1 MKSGFD
7 LSGCPGGIHAL
18 KFVRPTQDWLS
29 FIIWD
34 RPKTDQKI
42 FLKSIPDEMIGDSR
56 EFFTY
61 LLGESRLIEILFT
74 NELSPSDKCEC
85 KLSFDQVTNV

>member
-1 MKSGFD
+1 MALRFKGMYFSGV
-7 LSGCPGGIHAL
+7 IN
-18 KFVRPTQDWLS
+18 S
-29 FIIWD
+29 FSVFNLNVL
-34 RPKTDQKI
+34 I
-42 FLKSIPDEMIGDSR
+42 FYEMIGDSR

-74 NELSPSDKCEC
+74 NELNPSDKCEC